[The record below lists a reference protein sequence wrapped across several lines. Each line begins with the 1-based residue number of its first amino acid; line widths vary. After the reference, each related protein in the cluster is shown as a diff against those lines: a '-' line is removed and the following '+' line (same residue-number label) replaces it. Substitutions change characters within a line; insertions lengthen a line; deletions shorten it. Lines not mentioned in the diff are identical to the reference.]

1 MKQGRRWAAAWVL
14 GLTALAVAP
23 SGSSAAPGPVGPR
36 VVILG
41 FDGMDPHLLHQ
52 YLAEGVLPNFT
63 RFLDQ
68 GAAVTPF
75 GTSIPPQ
82 SPVAWSNFITGRD
95 PGGHGIFDFIHR
107 DPQTL
112 LPRFSAS
119 EARAPDKF
127 WKLGRW
133 KIPRGS
139 GEVRNLRQGTAFWE
153 LLPDAG
159 VDATI
164 FKVPSNFP
172 PVDCEVRS
180 LSGMGTP
187 DLTGSYGISTLITTD
202 PPVVRDL
209 AGGRIES
216 VYLQD
221 GRFTATLAGPR
232 NTWRQGDP
240 EVLAAVEGVVDQERR
255 AVWLRA
261 GTHEVVLKEGEWS
274 DWVPV
279 EFPMVPLLKSVRG
292 ICRYYLIATAPDL
305 KLYVTPVQL
314 DPMRPEMPISTPS
327 GYSRDLAEQTGPFYT
342 QGLPDDTSA
351 LENGF
356 FDDADFVHQSDLVM
370 DELLAQLR
378 AELDRFARVKRGL
391 LFFYFNSPDQTCH
404 MTWRNMD
411 PGSPTHAQAD
421 LTQAG
426 RIRQVYVNLDRAL
439 GVTLDRAGPDALVM
453 VMSDHGFAPW
463 NRAFHVNTWLLGH
476 GYLVLEEGAQ
486 PADVDMLRH
495 VDWSRTRAY
504 AIGLNGLYLN
514 LAGRERDGIVQPGA
528 EASALK
534 AELKAAL
541 EATVDPLDGKP
552 AIKHAYRADEVYH
565 GAMRDTGPDIVIG
578 YHRGWRGSN
587 ESALGRLTASEFSDN
602 MLKWSGD
609 HCIAADEV
617 PGILL
622 ANRPVR
628 RPDPS
633 LVDMAPTI
641 LTLFGVPVPADMV
654 GGDLFSR

>member
-1 MKQGRRWAAAWVL
+1 MRRWRSGAAAAL
-14 GLTALAVAP
+14 LALAGATGALAGDVK
-23 SGSSAAPGPVGPR
+23 GPR
-36 VVILG
+36 VIILG
-41 FDGMDPHLLHQ
+41 FDGMDPQLLRQ
-52 YLAEGVLPNFT
+52 YLDEGALPNFT
-63 RFLDQ
+63 RFLAQ
-68 GAAVTPF
+68 GARVTPF
-75 GTSIPPQ
+75 GTAIPPQ
-82 SPVAWSNFITGRD
+82 SPVAWSNFTTGRD

-107 DPQTL
+107 DPQTM

-119 EARAPDKF
+119 EASAPDKF

-133 KIPRGS
+133 KIPRDS
-139 GEVRNLRQGTAFWE
+139 GQVRNLRQGTAFWE
-153 LLPDAG
+153 LLPEGG

-164 FKVPSNFP
+164 FKVPANFP

-187 DLTGSYGISTLITTD
+187 DITGSYGISTLITTD
-202 PPVVRDL
+202 PPVERDL

-240 EVLAAVEGVVDQERR
+240 EVLAAVDGVVDRENR
-255 AVWLRA
+255 AVWLRS
-261 GTHEVVLKEGEWS
+261 GGHEVVLEEGEWS

-279 EFPMVPLLKSVRG
+279 DFPMVPLLKSVHG
-292 ICRYYLIATAPDL
+292 NCRYYLISTTPHL
-305 KLYVTPVQL
+305 RLYATPVQL

-327 GYSRDLAEQTGPFYT
+327 GYSRELAEETGLYYT

-356 FDDADFVHQSDLVM
+356 FDDADFVKQSDLVM
-370 DELLAQLR
+370 KEHLAQLR
-378 AELDRFARVKRGL
+378 SELDRFAKVERGL

-411 PGSPTHAQAD
+411 PTSPTHAHAD
-421 LTQAG
+421 PAHAG
-426 RIRQVYVNLDRAL
+426 RIRQVYQTLDRAL

-463 NRAFHVNTWLLGH
+463 NRAFHVNTWLMNH
-476 GYLVLEEGAQ
+476 GYLVLEEGTL
-486 PADVDMLRH
+486 PGDVDMLRGI
-495 VDWSRTRAY
+495 DWSRTRAY
-504 AIGLNGLYLN
+504 AFGLNGLYLN
-514 LAGRERDGIVQPGA
+514 LAGRENEGLVQPGA
-528 EASALK
+528 EAQALL

-541 EATVDPLDGKP
+541 EATTDPLDGKP
-552 AIKHAYRADEVYH
+552 AIKYAYRADEVYH
-565 GAMRDTGPDIVIG
+565 GAMRDTGPDIVMG
-578 YHRGWRGSN
+578 YYRGWRGSN
-587 ESALGRLTASEFSDN
+587 ESALGRLTEFEFSDN

-609 HCIAADEV
+609 HCMAADEV

-622 ANRPVR
+622 ANRPVLR
-628 RPDPS
+628 DEPA

-641 LTLFGVPVPADMV
+641 LRLFGLPIPADMV
-654 GGDLFSR
+654 GGDLFSK

>member
-1 MKQGRRWAAAWVL
+1 MKRWRAGVAAV
-14 GLTALAVAP
+14 LTALA
-23 SGSSAAPGPVGPR
+23 AATGAFADDAQGPR
-36 VVILG
+36 VIILG
-41 FDGMDPHLLHQ
+41 FDGMDPLLLRQ
-52 YLAEGVLPNFT
+52 YLDEGALPNFT
-63 RFLDQ
+63 RFLAQ
-68 GAAVTPF
+68 GAEVTPF
-75 GTSIPPQ
+75 GTAIPPQ

-107 DPQTL
+107 DPQTM

-119 EARAPDKF
+119 EASPPDKF

-139 GEVRNLRQGTAFWE
+139 GQVRNLRQGTAFWE
-153 LLPDAG
+153 LLPAAG

-164 FKVPSNFP
+164 FKVPANFP

-187 DLTGSYGISTLITTD
+187 DITGSYGISTLITTD
-202 PPVVRDL
+202 PPVERDL

-221 GRFTATLAGPR
+221 GSFTATLAGPR

-240 EVLAAVEGVVDQERR
+240 EVLAAIDGVVDQERR

-261 GTHEVVLKEGEWS
+261 GEHEVVLKEGEWS

-279 EFPMVPLLKSVRG
+279 DFPMVPLLKSVHG
-292 ICRYYLIATAPDL
+292 ICRYYLISTFPHL
-305 KLYVTPVQL
+305 KLYATPVQL
-314 DPMRPEMPISTPS
+314 DPLRPEMPISTPA
-327 GYSRDLAEQTGPFYT
+327 GYSRELAEETGLFYT

-356 FDDADFVHQSDLVM
+356 FGDADYVRQSEMVM
-370 DELLAQLR
+370 NEHLAQLR
-378 AELDRFARVKRGL
+378 SELDRFAKVKRGL
-391 LFFYFNSPDQTCH
+391 LFFYFNSPDQSCH

-411 PGSPTHAQAD
+411 PGSPTHGQAD
-421 LTQAG
+421 PTQAG
-426 RIRQVYVNLDRAL
+426 RIRQVYQSLDRAL
-439 GVTLDRAGPDALVM
+439 GLTLDRAGPDALVM

-463 NRAFHVNTWLLGH
+463 NRAFHVNTWLLNH
-476 GYLVLEEGAQ
+476 GYLVLEDGAV
-486 PADVDMLRH
+486 PGDIDMLRG

-514 LAGRERDGIVQPGA
+514 VAGREREGIVKPGA
-528 EASALK
+528 EVQALL
-534 AELKAAL
+534 AELSAAL
-541 EATVDPLDGKP
+541 EATTDPLDGKP
-552 AIKHAYRADEVYH
+552 AIKYAYRADQVYH
-565 GAMRDTGPDIVIG
+565 GAMRETGPDIVLG
-578 YHRGWRGSN
+578 YYRGWRGSN
-587 ESALGRLTASEFSDN
+587 ESALGRVTETEFSDN

-609 HCIAADEV
+609 HCMAADEV

-628 RPDPS
+628 RREPA

-641 LTLFGVPVPADMV
+641 LGLFGLPVPSDMV
-654 GGDLFSR
+654 GGDLFRE

>member
-1 MKQGRRWAAAWVL
+1 MSARRAMTLLLLAWALVPAAGFAAA
-14 GLTALAVAP
+14 ADE
-23 SGSSAAPGPVGPR
+23 GPR

-41 FDGMDPHLLHQ
+41 FDGMDPQLLRQ
-52 YLAEGVLPNFT
+52 YLDEGELPNFR

-68 GAAVTPF
+68 GAAVLPF
-75 GTSIPPQ
+75 GTAIPPQ

-107 DPQTL
+107 DPQTM

-119 EARAPDKF
+119 EAKAPEKF
-127 WKLGRW
+127 WKLGSW

-139 GEVRNLRQGTAFWE
+139 GKVENLRQGTAFWE
-153 LLPDAG
+153 LLPAAG

-187 DLTGSYGISTLITTD
+187 DITGSYGISTLITTD
-202 PPVVRDL
+202 PPLERDL
-209 AGGRIES
+209 AGGRVES

-232 NTWRQGDP
+232 NTWRRGDP
-240 EVLAAVEGVVDQERR
+240 EVLAAVEGVVDARSR

-261 GTHEVVLKEGEWS
+261 GAHEVVLNEGEWS
-274 DWVPV
+274 EWEPV
-279 EFPMVPLLKSVRG
+279 EFPMVPLLKSVHG
-292 ICRYYLIATAPDL
+292 ICRYYLISTSPHL

-314 DPMRPEMPISTPS
+314 DPMHPEMPISTPG
-327 GYSRDLAEQTGPFYT
+327 GYSRELAEQTGRYYT

-356 FDDADFVHQSDLVM
+356 FDDADFVKQGRLVM
-370 DELLAQLR
+370 DEHLAQLR
-378 AELDRFARVKRGL
+378 AELDRFAKVRRGL

-404 MTWRNMD
+404 VMWRNMD
-411 PGSPTHAQAD
+411 AGSPTHAHAD
-421 LTQAG
+421 PAHAG
-426 RIRQVYVNLDRAL
+426 RIRDVYRDLDRAL
-439 GVTLDRAGPDALVM
+439 GVTLDRAGDDALVM

-463 NRAFHVNTWLLGH
+463 NRAFHVNTWLLNN
-476 GYLVLEEGAQ
+476 GYLALEEGTQ
-486 PADVDMLRH
+486 PGDVDMLRH

-504 AIGLNGLYLN
+504 AVGLNGLYLN
-514 LAGRERDGIVQPGA
+514 LAGREREGVVQPGA
-528 EASALK
+528 EQQALL
-534 AELKAAL
+534 AELKARL
-541 EATVDPLDGKP
+541 EAVTDPLDGRP
-552 AIKHAYRADEVYH
+552 AVKYAYRADQVYH
-565 GAMRDTGPDIVIG
+565 GELAAGGPDIVMG

-587 ESALGRLTASEFSDN
+587 ESALGRLPEHEFSDN

-609 HCIAADEV
+609 HCMAADEV
-617 PGILL
+617 PGVLL
-622 ANRPVR
+622 VNRPVR
-628 RPDPS
+628 RADPA

-641 LTLFGVPVPADMV
+641 LTLFGVPVPDDMV
-654 GGDLFSR
+654 GGDLFAE

>member
-1 MKQGRRWAAAWVL
+1 MRRWRTGVATV
-14 GLTALAVAP
+14 LTALA
-23 SGSSAAPGPVGPR
+23 AATGALADNAGGPR
-36 VVILG
+36 VIILG
-41 FDGMDPHLLHQ
+41 FDGMDPLLLRQ
-52 YLAEGVLPNFT
+52 YLDEGALPNFT
-63 RFLDQ
+63 RFLAQ
-68 GAAVTPF
+68 GAEVTPF
-75 GTSIPPQ
+75 GTAIPPQ

-107 DPQTL
+107 DPQTM

-119 EARAPDKF
+119 EASPPDKF

-139 GEVRNLRQGTAFWE
+139 GQVRNLRQGTAFWE
-153 LLPDAG
+153 LLPEAG

-164 FKVPSNFP
+164 FKVPANFP

-187 DLTGSYGISTLITTD
+187 DITGSYGISTLITTD
-202 PPVVRDL
+202 PPVERDL

-240 EVLAAVEGVVDQERR
+240 EVLAAVDGVVDQERG

-261 GTHEVVLKEGEWS
+261 GEHEVVLKEGEWS

-279 EFPMVPLLKSVRG
+279 DFPMVPLLKSVHG
-292 ICRYYLIATAPDL
+292 ICRYYLISVSPHL
-305 KLYVTPVQL
+305 KLYATPVQL

-327 GYSRDLAEQTGPFYT
+327 GYSRELAEETGLFYT

-356 FDDADFVHQSDLVM
+356 FADADYVRQSEMVM
-370 DELLAQLR
+370 DEHLAQLR
-378 AELDRFARVKRGL
+378 AELDRFAKVERGL

-411 PGSPTHAQAD
+411 PGSPTHLQAD
-421 LTQAG
+421 PEHAG
-426 RIRQVYVNLDRAL
+426 RIRQVYRNLDRAL
-439 GVTLDRAGPDALVM
+439 GLTLDTAGPDALVM

-463 NRAFHVNTWLLGH
+463 NRAFHVNTWLLNH
-476 GYLVLEEGAQ
+476 GYLVLEDGTV
-486 PADVDMLRH
+486 PGDVDMLRG

-514 LAGRERDGIVQPGA
+514 VAGREREGIVKPGA
-528 EASALK
+528 EVQALL

-541 EATVDPLDGKP
+541 EATTDPLDGKP
-552 AIKHAYRADEVYH
+552 AIKYAYRADQVYH
-565 GAMRDTGPDIVIG
+565 GAMREAGPDIVMG

-587 ESALGRLTASEFSDN
+587 ESALGRVTEAEFSDN

-609 HCIAADEV
+609 HCMAADEV
-617 PGILL
+617 PGILVV
-622 ANRPVR
+622 NRPVR
-628 RPDPS
+628 RREPA

-641 LTLFGVPVPADMV
+641 LRLFGLPVPSDMV
-654 GGDLFSR
+654 GGDLFSE